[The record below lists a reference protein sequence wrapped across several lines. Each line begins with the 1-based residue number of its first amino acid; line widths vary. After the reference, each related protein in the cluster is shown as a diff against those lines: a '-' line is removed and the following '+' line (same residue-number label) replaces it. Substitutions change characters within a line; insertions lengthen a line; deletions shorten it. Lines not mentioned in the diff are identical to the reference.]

1 MHGCVFLMINREIT
15 GIELQKRN
23 KNRVNIH
30 LDGQFEF
37 GLTRILAAGLH
48 PGMQLTEQQIDQ
60 LKEKDAK
67 ESVYARALNFIAFR
81 PRTTE
86 EVRKKLTG
94 LGIDPET
101 VSATLERLLTNNLLE
116 DKQFAVNWV
125 ENRAEFKPRGR
136 KLLKLE
142 LRKKGL
148 EQDVIESAMVTIPE
162 EDELALKAATSYA
175 RRLQHLEW
183 KAFHDR
189 LAGFLLRRGFDY
201 STVKGTVATV
211 WQNIKINREGK

>member
-1 MHGCVFLMINREIT
+1 MLGCVFLMIICEIT
-15 GIELQKRN
+15 GIEPQKRN

-30 LDGQFEF
+30 LDGKFEF

-48 PGMQLTEQQIDQ
+48 PGMQLTEEQIDQ

-86 EVRKKLTG
+86 EVRKKLAG
-94 LGIDPET
+94 LEIDAET
-101 VSATLERLLTNNLLE
+101 VNMTLERLQKNNLLE
-116 DKQFAVNWV
+116 DRQFAINWV

-136 KLLKLE
+136 RFLKLE

-148 EQDVIESAMVTIPE
+148 EQDVIESAMTKIPA
-162 EDELALKAATSYA
+162 EDELAMKAANSYA
-175 RRLQHLEW
+175 RRLQSLDW

-189 LAGFLLRRGFDY
+189 LAGYLLRRGFDY
-201 STVKGTVATV
+201 STVKGTIAIV